1 MEKALSSLVDKYPRV
16 SDMVGV
22 AKRRM
27 PHFAA
32 EYLFA
37 GTGYDEA
44 LENNRKAFNEVF
56 LVPQY
61 LKGTVNPNLKTK
73 LFGYEYDAPFGM
85 APVGM
90 TSLMWP
96 GAEIALSKMSV
107 KNNIP
112 FSLSTVS
119 CTSVE
124 EVGKHLD
131 GNGWFQLYP
140 PADKAIRNDLLKRAK
155 DSGFKTL
162 IITADIP
169 ASSRRERLRMAGVS
183 VPPKNNLRTFF
194 QAAICPSWSIGTLI
208 NGIPAFGTMDQYSDG
223 SWHGNA
229 KSKAGFAGS
238 QMQRYLDWDYLK
250 EVRDIWKG
258 PIILKGLM
266 DIEDAIKTT
275 KFVDDIYLSNHG
287 GRQLDIAPSTLQILP
302 EIRKKV
308 GSKFPIIIDSGFY
321 SGQDICKGLMLGA
334 DFVMTGRPFII
345 GLAALGAKGANHVHD
360 ILKDELSNIMEQ
372 VCAENVK
379 ELKNQKVVLGNNFK
393 LNNLN

>member
-1 MEKALSSLVDKYPRV
+1 MSSLVDKYPRV

-155 DSGFKTL
+155 DSGFKNL

-266 DIEDAIKTT
+266 DVEDAIKTT
-275 KFVDDIYLSNHG
+275 KFVDAIYLSNHG

-372 VCAENVK
+372 VCAENIK

>member
-1 MEKALSSLVDKYPRV
+1 MSSLVDKYPRV

-140 PADKAIRNDLLKRAK
+140 PADKVIRNDLLKRAK
-155 DSGFKTL
+155 DSGFKNL

-275 KFVDDIYLSNHG
+275 KFVDAIYLSNHG

-379 ELKNQKVVLGNNFK
+379 ELKSQKVVLGNNFK

>member
-61 LKGTVNPNLKTK
+61 LKGTVNPSLKTK

-140 PADKAIRNDLLKRAK
+140 PADKVIRNDLLKRAK
-155 DSGFKTL
+155 DSGFKNL

-275 KFVDDIYLSNHG
+275 KFVDAIYLSNHG

-379 ELKNQKVVLGNNFK
+379 ELKSQKVVLGNNFK

>member
-155 DSGFKTL
+155 DSGFKNL

-275 KFVDDIYLSNHG
+275 KFVDAIYLSNHG

-302 EIRKKV
+302 EIRKKI

-372 VCAENVK
+372 VCAENIK

>member
-275 KFVDDIYLSNHG
+275 KFVDAIYLSNHG

-308 GSKFPIIIDSGFY
+308 GYKFPIIIDSGFY

-372 VCAENVK
+372 VCAENIK

>member
-1 MEKALSSLVDKYPRV
+1 MSNLVDKYPRV
-16 SDMVGV
+16 SDMVNV

-44 LENNRKAFNEVF
+44 LENNRKVFNQIF

-73 LFGYEYDAPFGM
+73 LFDHEYDAPFGM

-112 FSLSTVS
+112 YSLSTVA
-119 CTSVE
+119 CASVE
-124 EVGKHLD
+124 DVGKHLN
-131 GNGWFQLYP
+131 GMGWFQLYP

-155 DSGFKTL
+155 NAGFKTL
-162 IITADIP
+162 IVTADIP

-250 EVRDIWKG
+250 EVRDLWSG

-266 DIEDAIKTT
+266 DINDAVQASKIIDAIY
-275 KFVDDIYLSNHG
+275 ISNHG
-287 GRQLDIAPSTLQILP
+287 GRQIDIAPSPLQVLP
-302 EIRKKV
+302 EIRKKI

-321 SGQDICKGLMLGA
+321 SGQDISKGLMLGA
-334 DFVMTGRPFII
+334 DFIMTGRPFII
-345 GLAALGAKGANHVHD
+345 GLAALGGKGADHVHD
-360 ILKDELSNIMEQ
+360 ILKDELSNVMEQ
-372 VCAENVK
+372 ICSKDIK
-379 ELKNQKVVLGNNFK
+379 ELKSQKVVLGNDFYLRNPNQK
-393 LNNLN
+393 L

>member
-1 MEKALSSLVDKYPRV
+1 MSNLVDKYPRV
-16 SDMVGV
+16 SDMVNV

-44 LENNRKAFNEVF
+44 LENNRKVFNQIF

-73 LFGYEYDAPFGM
+73 LFDHEYDAPFGM

-112 FSLSTVS
+112 YSLSTVA
-119 CTSVE
+119 CASVE
-124 EVGKHLD
+124 DVGKHLN
-131 GNGWFQLYP
+131 GMGWFQLYP

-155 DSGFKTL
+155 NAGFKTL
-162 IITADIP
+162 IVTADIP

-194 QAAICPSWSIGTLI
+194 QAAICPSWSIGTLV

-250 EVRDIWKG
+250 EVRDLWSG

-266 DIEDAIKTT
+266 DVNDAVQASKIIDAIY
-275 KFVDDIYLSNHG
+275 ISNHG
-287 GRQLDIAPSTLQILP
+287 GRQIDIAPSPLQVLP
-302 EIRKKV
+302 EIRNKL

-321 SGQDICKGLMLGA
+321 SGQDISKGLMLGA
-334 DFVMTGRPFII
+334 DFIMTGRPFII
-345 GLAALGAKGANHVHD
+345 GLAALGDKGADHVHD
-360 ILKDELSNIMEQ
+360 ILKDELSNVMEQ
-372 VCAENVK
+372 ICSKDIK
-379 ELKNQKVVLGNNFK
+379 ELKSQKVVLGNDFYLRNP
-393 LNNLN
+393 N

>member
-1 MEKALSSLVDKYPRV
+1 MSSLVDKYPRV

-155 DSGFKTL
+155 DSGFKNL

-275 KFVDDIYLSNHG
+275 KFVDAIYLSNHG

-372 VCAENVK
+372 VCAENIK
-379 ELKNQKVVLGNNFK
+379 ELKNQKIVLGNNFK

>member
-1 MEKALSSLVDKYPRV
+1 MSNLVDQFPRV
-16 SDMVGV
+16 SDMVNL

-44 LENNRKAFNEVF
+44 LENNRKVFNQIF

-73 LFGYEYDAPFGM
+73 LFDYEYDAPFGM

-112 FSLSTVS
+112 YSLSTVA
-119 CTSVE
+119 CASVE
-124 EVGKHLD
+124 DVGKHLN
-131 GNGWFQLYP
+131 GMGWFQLYP

-155 DSGFKTL
+155 NAGFKTL
-162 IITADIP
+162 IVTADIP

-250 EVRDIWKG
+250 EVRDLWSG

-266 DIEDAIKTT
+266 DVNDAVQASKIIDAIY
-275 KFVDDIYLSNHG
+275 ISNHG
-287 GRQLDIAPSTLQILP
+287 GRQIDIAPSPLQVLP
-302 EIRKKV
+302 EIRKKI

-321 SGQDICKGLMLGA
+321 SGQDISKGLMLGA
-334 DFVMTGRPFII
+334 DFIMTGRPFII
-345 GLAALGAKGANHVHD
+345 GLAALGGKGADHVHD
-360 ILKDELSNIMEQ
+360 ILKDELSNVMEQ
-372 VCAENVK
+372 ICSKDIK
-379 ELKNQKVVLGNNFK
+379 ELKSQKVVLGNDFYLRNP
-393 LNNLN
+393 N

>member
-1 MEKALSSLVDKYPRV
+1 MSGLVDKYPRV
-16 SDMVGV
+16 SDMISL
-22 AKRRM
+22 AKRRI

-44 LENNRKAFNEVF
+44 LTNNRKVFNQIF
-56 LVPQY
+56 LVPKY
-61 LKGTVNPNLKTK
+61 LKGTVIPDLKTK

-96 GAEIALSKMSV
+96 GAEVALSKMSV
-107 KNNIP
+107 KNNVP
-112 FSLSTVS
+112 FALSTVACAS
-119 CTSVE
+119 IE
-124 EVGKHLD
+124 EIGKHLN
-131 GNGWFQLYP
+131 GEGWFQLYP
-140 PADKAIRNDLLKRAK
+140 PADKAIRDDLLKRAK
-155 DSGFKTL
+155 NAGFKTL
-162 IITADIP
+162 VVTADIP

-208 NGIPAFGTMDQYSDG
+208 NGIPSFPTMDQYSNGD
-223 SWHGNA
+223 WHGNA

-238 QMQRYLDWDYLK
+238 QMQRFLDWDYLK

-258 PIILKGLM
+258 PIVLKGLM
-266 DIEDAIKTT
+266 HEDDAIKTT
-275 KFVDDIYLSNHG
+275 EIADAIYLSNHG
-287 GRQLDIAPSTLQILP
+287 GRQIDIAPSPLQMLP
-302 EIRKKV
+302 DIRKKV
-308 GSKFPIIIDSGFY
+308 GPDFPIIIDSGFY
-321 SGQDICKGLMLGA
+321 SGQDISKGLMLGA

-372 VCAENVK
+372 ICAKNIK
-379 ELKNQKVVLGNNFK
+379 ELKNQKVMLGKDFHIHDLK
-393 LNNLN
+393 

>member
-1 MEKALSSLVDKYPRV
+1 MSNLVDKYPRV
-16 SDMVGV
+16 SDMVNV

-44 LENNRKAFNEVF
+44 LENNRKVFNQIF

-73 LFGYEYDAPFGM
+73 LFDHEYDAPFGM

-112 FSLSTVS
+112 YSLSTVA
-119 CTSVE
+119 CASVE
-124 EVGKHLD
+124 DVGKHLN
-131 GNGWFQLYP
+131 GMGWFQLYP

-155 DSGFKTL
+155 NAGFKTL
-162 IITADIP
+162 IVTADIP

-194 QAAICPSWSIGTLI
+194 QAAICPSWSVGTLI

-250 EVRDIWKG
+250 EVRDLWSG

-266 DIEDAIKTT
+266 DINDAVQASKIIDAIY
-275 KFVDDIYLSNHG
+275 ISNHG
-287 GRQLDIAPSTLQILP
+287 GRQIDIAPSPLQVLP
-302 EIRKKV
+302 EIRNKL

-321 SGQDICKGLMLGA
+321 SGQDISKGLMLGA
-334 DFVMTGRPFII
+334 DFIMTGRPFII
-345 GLAALGAKGANHVHD
+345 GLAALGDKGADHVHD
-360 ILKDELSNIMEQ
+360 ILKDELSNVMEQ
-372 VCAENVK
+372 ICSKDIK
-379 ELKNQKVVLGNNFK
+379 ELKSQKVVLGNDFYLRNP
-393 LNNLN
+393 NQ

>member
-1 MEKALSSLVDKYPRV
+1 MEKVLSSLVDKYPRV

-124 EVGKHLD
+124 EVGKYLD

-140 PADKAIRNDLLKRAK
+140 PADKAIRNDLLNRAK
-155 DSGFKTL
+155 DAGFKTL

-275 KFVDDIYLSNHG
+275 KFVDAIYLSNHG

-393 LNNLN
+393 LNSLN

>member
-1 MEKALSSLVDKYPRV
+1 MEKVLSSLVDKYPRV

-124 EVGKHLD
+124 EVGMHLD

-155 DSGFKTL
+155 DSGFKNL

-275 KFVDDIYLSNHG
+275 KFVDAIYLSNHG

>member
-1 MEKALSSLVDKYPRV
+1 MSNLVDKYPRV
-16 SDMVGV
+16 SDMIDI

-44 LENNRKAFNEVF
+44 LENNRKVFNQIF
-56 LVPQY
+56 LVPKY
-61 LKGTVNPNLKTK
+61 LKGTVVPNLKTK
-73 LFGYEYDAPFGM
+73 LFDHEFGAPFGM

-96 GAEIALSKMSV
+96 GAEVALSKMSV
-107 KNNIP
+107 KNNVP
-112 FSLSTVS
+112 FALSTVACAS
-119 CTSVE
+119 IE
-124 EVGKHLD
+124 EIGKHLD
-131 GNGWFQLYP
+131 GQGWFQLYP
-140 PADKAIRNDLLKRAK
+140 PADKAIRNDLLNRAK
-155 DSGFKTL
+155 NAGFKTL
-162 IITADIP
+162 VVTADIP

-194 QAAICPSWSIGTLI
+194 QAAICPSWSLGTLK
-208 NGIPAFGTMDQYSDG
+208 NGIPAFGTMDQYSNGD
-223 SWHGNA
+223 WHGNA

-238 QMQRYLDWDYLK
+238 QMQRFLDWDYLK

-266 DIEDAIKTT
+266 HEDDVMKSIKI
-275 KFVDDIYLSNHG
+275 VDAIYLSNHG
-287 GRQLDIAPSTLQILP
+287 GRQIDIAPSPLQMLP
-302 EIRKKV
+302 EIRKKI
-308 GSKFPIIIDSGFY
+308 GPKFPIIIDSGFY
-321 SGQDICKGLMLGA
+321 SGQDISKGLMLGA

-345 GLAALGAKGANHVHD
+345 GLAALGHKGANHVHD

-372 VCAENVK
+372 ICAKNIK
-379 ELKNQKVVLGNNFK
+379 ELKNQKVNIGNDFK
-393 LNNLN
+393 LSNFN

>member
-1 MEKALSSLVDKYPRV
+1 MSNLVDKYPRV
-16 SDMVGV
+16 SDMIDI

-44 LENNRKAFNEVF
+44 LDNNRKVFNQIF
-56 LVPQY
+56 LVPKY
-61 LKGTVNPNLKTK
+61 LKGTVTPVLKTK

-107 KNNIP
+107 KNNVP
-112 FSLSTVS
+112 FALSTVA
-119 CTSVE
+119 CASVE
-124 EVGKHLD
+124 EVGKHLN
-131 GNGWFQLYP
+131 GQGWFQLYP
-140 PADKAIRNDLLKRAK
+140 PEDKAIRNDLLKRAK
-155 DSGFKTL
+155 NAGFKTL
-162 IITADIP
+162 VVTADIP

-208 NGIPAFGTMDQYSDG
+208 NGIPAFGTMDQYSNGD
-223 SWHGNA
+223 WHGNA

-258 PIILKGLM
+258 PIVLKGLM
-266 DIEDAIKTT
+266 HEDDAIKTT
-275 KFVDDIYLSNHG
+275 KIVDAIYLSNHG
-287 GRQLDIAPSTLQILP
+287 GRQIDIAPSPLQILP
-302 EIRKKV
+302 DIRKKI
-308 GSKFPIIIDSGFY
+308 GPNFPIIIDSGFY
-321 SGQDICKGLMLGA
+321 SGQDISKGLMLGA

-345 GLAALGAKGANHVHD
+345 GLAALGSKGANHVHD

-372 VCAENVK
+372 ICAKDIK
-379 ELKNQKVVLGNNFK
+379 ELKNQKVLLGKDFQLTNF
-393 LNNLN
+393 N

>member
-1 MEKALSSLVDKYPRV
+1 MSNLVDKYPRV
-16 SDMVGV
+16 SDMIND

-44 LENNRKAFNEVF
+44 LENNRKVFNQIF
-56 LVPQY
+56 LVPKY
-61 LKGTVNPNLKTK
+61 LKGTVVPNLKTK
-73 LFGYEYDAPFGM
+73 LFDYEFDAPFGM

-96 GAEIALSKMSV
+96 GAEVALSKMSV
-107 KNNIP
+107 KNNVP
-112 FSLSTVS
+112 FALSTVACAS
-119 CTSVE
+119 IE
-124 EVGKHLD
+124 EIGKHLD
-131 GNGWFQLYP
+131 GQGWFQLYP
-140 PADKAIRNDLLKRAK
+140 PADKAIRNDLLNRAK
-155 DSGFKTL
+155 NAGFKTL
-162 IITADIP
+162 VVTADIP

-194 QAAICPSWSIGTLI
+194 QAAICPSWSLGTLK
-208 NGIPAFGTMDQYSDG
+208 NGIPAFGTMDQYSNGD
-223 SWHGNA
+223 WHGNA

-238 QMQRYLDWDYLK
+238 QMQRFLDWDYLK

-266 DIEDAIKTT
+266 HEDDVMKSIKI
-275 KFVDDIYLSNHG
+275 VDAIYLSNHG
-287 GRQLDIAPSTLQILP
+287 GRQIDIAPSPLQMLP
-302 EIRKKV
+302 EIRKKI
-308 GSKFPIIIDSGFY
+308 GPKFPIIIDSGFY
-321 SGQDICKGLMLGA
+321 SGQDISKGLMLGA

-345 GLAALGAKGANHVHD
+345 GLAALGHKGANHVHD

-372 VCAENVK
+372 ICAKNIK
-379 ELKNQKVVLGNNFK
+379 ELKNQKVNIGNDFK
-393 LNNLN
+393 LSNFN

>member
-1 MEKALSSLVDKYPRV
+1 MSNLVDKYPRV
-16 SDMVGV
+16 SDMVNV

-44 LENNRKAFNEVF
+44 LENNRKIFNQIF

-73 LFGYEYDAPFGM
+73 LFDYEYDAPFGM

-112 FSLSTVS
+112 YSLSTVA
-119 CTSVE
+119 CASVE
-124 EVGKHLD
+124 DVGKHLN
-131 GNGWFQLYP
+131 GMGWFQLYP

-155 DSGFKTL
+155 NAGFKTL
-162 IITADIP
+162 IVTADIP

-250 EVRDIWKG
+250 EVRDLWSG

-266 DIEDAIKTT
+266 DINDAVQASKIIDAIY
-275 KFVDDIYLSNHG
+275 ISNHG
-287 GRQLDIAPSTLQILP
+287 GRQIDIAPSPLQVLP
-302 EIRKKV
+302 EIRKKI

-321 SGQDICKGLMLGA
+321 SGQDISKGLMLGA
-334 DFVMTGRPFII
+334 DFIMTGRPFII
-345 GLAALGAKGANHVHD
+345 GLAALGGKGADHVHG
-360 ILKDELSNIMEQ
+360 ILKDELSNVMEQ
-372 VCAENVK
+372 ICSKDIK
-379 ELKNQKVVLGNNFK
+379 ELKSQKVVLGNDFYLRNP
-393 LNNLN
+393 N

>member
-1 MEKALSSLVDKYPRV
+1 MSNLVDKYPRV
-16 SDMVGV
+16 SDMVNV

-44 LENNRKAFNEVF
+44 LENNRKVFNQIF

-73 LFGYEYDAPFGM
+73 LFDHEYDAPFGM

-112 FSLSTVS
+112 YSLSTVA
-119 CTSVE
+119 CASVE
-124 EVGKHLD
+124 DVGKHLN
-131 GNGWFQLYP
+131 GMGWFQLYP

-155 DSGFKTL
+155 NAGFKTL
-162 IITADIP
+162 IVTADIP

-250 EVRDIWKG
+250 EVRDLWSG

-266 DIEDAIKTT
+266 DVNDAVQASKIIDAIY
-275 KFVDDIYLSNHG
+275 ISNHG
-287 GRQLDIAPSTLQILP
+287 GRQIDIAPSPLQVLP
-302 EIRKKV
+302 EIRKKI

-321 SGQDICKGLMLGA
+321 SGQDISKGLMLGA
-334 DFVMTGRPFII
+334 DFIMTGRPFII
-345 GLAALGAKGANHVHD
+345 GLAALGGKGADHVHD
-360 ILKDELSNIMEQ
+360 ILKDELSNVMEQ
-372 VCAENVK
+372 ICSKDIK
-379 ELKNQKVVLGNNFK
+379 ELKSQKVVLGNDFYLRNPNQK
-393 LNNLN
+393 L

>member
-275 KFVDDIYLSNHG
+275 KFVDAIYLSNHG

-372 VCAENVK
+372 VCAENIK
-379 ELKNQKVVLGNNFK
+379 ELKIQKVVLGNNFK

>member
-1 MEKALSSLVDKYPRV
+1 LSNLVDKYPRV
-16 SDMVGV
+16 SDMIDI

-44 LENNRKAFNEVF
+44 LENNRKVFNQIF
-56 LVPQY
+56 LVPKY
-61 LKGTVNPNLKTK
+61 LKGTVTPVLKTK

-107 KNNIP
+107 KNNVP
-112 FSLSTVS
+112 FALSTVA
-119 CTSVE
+119 CASVE
-124 EVGKHLD
+124 EVGKHLN
-131 GNGWFQLYP
+131 GQGWFQLYP
-140 PADKAIRNDLLKRAK
+140 PEDKAIRNDLLKRAK
-155 DSGFKTL
+155 NAGFKTL
-162 IITADIP
+162 VVTADIP

-194 QAAICPSWSIGTLI
+194 QAAICPSWSLGTLI
-208 NGIPAFGTMDQYSDG
+208 NGIPAFGTMDQYSNGD
-223 SWHGNA
+223 WHGNA

-258 PIILKGLM
+258 PIVLKGLM
-266 DIEDAIKTT
+266 HEDDAIKTT
-275 KFVDDIYLSNHG
+275 KIVDAIYLSNHG
-287 GRQLDIAPSTLQILP
+287 GRQIDIAPSPLQILP
-302 EIRKKV
+302 DIRKKI
-308 GSKFPIIIDSGFY
+308 GPNFPIIIDSGFY
-321 SGQDICKGLMLGA
+321 SGQDISKGLMLGA

-345 GLAALGAKGANHVHD
+345 GLAALGSKGANHVHD

-372 VCAENVK
+372 ICAKDIK
-379 ELKNQKVVLGNNFK
+379 ELKNQKVLLGKDFQLTNF
-393 LNNLN
+393 N

>member
-1 MEKALSSLVDKYPRV
+1 MSNLVDKYPRV
-16 SDMVGV
+16 SDMVNV

-44 LENNRKAFNEVF
+44 LKNLIKDLSIIF

-73 LFGYEYDAPFGM
+73 LFDYEYDAPFGM

-107 KNNIP
+107 TNNIP
-112 FSLSTVS
+112 YSLSTVA
-119 CTSVE
+119 CASVE
-124 EVGKHLD
+124 DVGKHLN
-131 GNGWFQLYP
+131 GTGWFQLYP

-155 DSGFKTL
+155 NSGFKTL
-162 IITADIP
+162 IVTADIP

-194 QAAICPSWSIGTLI
+194 QAAKCPSWSIGTLM

-250 EVRDIWKG
+250 EVRDIWSG

-266 DIEDAIKTT
+266 DINDAVQASKII
-275 KFVDDIYLSNHG
+275 DAIYLSNHG
-287 GRQLDIAPSTLQILP
+287 GRQIDIAPSPLQVLP
-302 EIRKKV
+302 EIRKKL

-321 SGQDICKGLMLGA
+321 SGQDISKGLMLGA
-334 DFVMTGRPFII
+334 DFIMTGRPFII
-345 GLAALGAKGANHVHD
+345 GLAALGIKGANHVHD
-360 ILKDELSNIMEQ
+360 ILKDELSNVMEQ
-372 VCAENVK
+372 ICSKDIN
-379 ELKNQKVVLGNNFK
+379 ELKSQKVVLGNDF
-393 LNNLN
+393 NLKKFN

>member
-1 MEKALSSLVDKYPRV
+1 MSSLVDKYPRV

-73 LFGYEYDAPFGM
+73 LFGYEYDAPFGV

-124 EVGKHLD
+124 EVGKYLD

-140 PADKAIRNDLLKRAK
+140 PADKAIRNDLLNRAK
-155 DSGFKTL
+155 DAGFKTL

-275 KFVDDIYLSNHG
+275 KFVDAIYLSNHG